1 MATKEDVITA
11 LETVIDPELNLDIW
25 NMGLVYNVEV
35 DESTVNIDLTL
46 TSPMCPVGPM
56 IMSNAKD
63 AVTAL
68 DGVEETNIELVW
80 DPPWDMEMMSDDLK
94 FMLAVLNWASGHKL
108 DGHAVLEANPWKSEV
123 RRNQGWEM
131 PKELSPHR
139 PSNRR

>member
-35 DESTVNIDLTL
+35 DKSTVNIDLTL

-94 FMLAVLNWASGHKL
+94 FMLGK
-108 DGHAVLEANPWKSEV
+108 
-123 RRNQGWEM
+123 M
-131 PKELSPHR
+131 
-139 PSNRR
+139 

>member
-11 LETVIDPELNLDIW
+11 LETVVDPELNLDIW
-25 NMGLVYNVEV
+25 NMGLIYNLEV

-56 IMSNAKD
+56 IMSNAKE
-63 AVTAL
+63 AVGAL

-94 FMLAVLNWASGHKL
+94 FMLGK
-108 DGHAVLEANPWKSEV
+108 
-123 RRNQGWEM
+123 M
-131 PKELSPHR
+131 
-139 PSNRR
+139 

>member
-94 FMLAVLNWASGHKL
+94 FMLGK
-108 DGHAVLEANPWKSEV
+108 
-123 RRNQGWEM
+123 M
-131 PKELSPHR
+131 
-139 PSNRR
+139 